1 MILSTKQKK
10 IMGMES
16 RLVFAEERRER
27 TGWMG
32 NLRLVD
38 AKYYIS
44 NSWIRGL
51 YCTTQRNCEQSF
63 GLEHDGRQYYK
74 KECVCVCMCRTWSH
88 GCTAEIERT
97 LHINY
102 N

>member
-1 MILSTKQKK
+1 
-10 IMGMES
+10 MES
-16 RLVFAEERRER
+16 LE
-27 TGWMG
+27 
-32 NLRLVD
+32 LVD
-38 AKYYIS
+38 ANYYGRCQLLHFKQLGKRIL
-44 NSWIRGL
+44 L
-51 YCTTQRNCEQSF
+51 YSTGNCVESL